1 MSPLPINHPLLMFI
15 RRLSELLFS
24 PLGAAIVILGGIVL
38 FGCAYTVD
46 QTEQVVITQFGR
58 PVGEPI
64 NSVADD
70 ASASGL
76 HFKIPFVQT
85 ANRFEKRILEWD
97 GSPAE
102 MTTRDKLYVVI
113 DTFARWRIV
122 DPLVYF
128 QSLRDERSALSRIDD
143 IIGSETRNVV
153 ARHDLI
159 ELVRSDKNRKPE
171 QDTTLVEA
179 GALVG
184 HLAPIRFGRKELE
197 RQILQAAAPKMGI
210 WGIELLD
217 VRVKRLNYKDGV
229 IGKIYDRMVSE
240 RLQIAERFRSEGAGE
255 AAKIEGRKERDLQQ
269 IQSQAYRQVQETRG
283 DADAKASE
291 IYAAAYGTSPLAADF
306 YSFLETLKTYE
317 TTLGDGTTVV
327 LTTESDL
334 FGLLKRASGGSV
346 AADKQP

>member
-1 MSPLPINHPLLMFI
+1 M
-15 RRLSELLFS
+15 
-24 PLGAAIVILGGIVL
+24 
-38 FGCAYTVD
+38 
-46 QTEQVVITQFGR
+46 
-58 PVGEPI
+58 
-64 NSVADD
+64 
-70 ASASGL
+70 
-76 HFKIPFVQT
+76 
-85 ANRFEKRILEWD
+85 
-97 GSPAE
+97 
-102 MTTRDKLYVVI
+102 
-113 DTFARWRIV
+113 
-122 DPLVYF
+122 
-128 QSLRDERSALSRIDD
+128 
-143 IIGSETRNVV
+143 